1 MFSIMSKSRVS
12 VAFRLIANCKKLHST
27 DSTLPCS
34 TKIVHKTKIVQDSTG
49 LYSRVQQ
56 QCKMSDID
64 KTLYTLPND
73 QPVVALECDTAFKS
87 LTQKEK
93 LYAHYLSQAAWRGGL
108 IVLIQTSPE
117 SPLIFALL
125 QKIFLSES
133 LEDLENSSVR
143 AGVTQEQFTAFL
155 VYSSGIFANAGNY
168 KAMGDTKII
177 PNIPKGLFEA
187 IIKSSK
193 AYKTNSKEMQD
204 LWNKISEPMFSLKG
218 KLKSLGLGDKGITTY
233 FSANC
238 TEEDADKVNAF
249 MQHKGLESCNARC
262 FKTVVKDP
270 ASNDNINIYE
280 IKLASVE
287 MSDNPKVTL
296 PEETFGNAKF
306 KITRGDYSKLLMP
319 VVKNLQKAKE
329 YASNQIEKN
338 MLEKYIEHFKTG
350 SLDDHKDGSRLWI
363 KDKGPSIESYIGFI
377 ETYRDPAGQRGEFE
391 GFIAIVNRQMSEK
404 FATLVNRAEEF
415 IPKLP
420 WNKDFEKDTFLR
432 PDFTSLDVL
441 TFAGSSIPS
450 GINIPNYDE
459 IRQSE
464 GFKNVSLGNVIPAHL
479 KDVRSIPF
487 LSDADQA
494 LMHKYRVASFEVQ
507 VGLHELLGHGT
518 GKLFKQMGPDMYN
531 FDRDTVINPLT
542 GNKIDKFFL
551 KGETYDS
558 KFGSLGST
566 YEECRAEAVGLYL
579 SLEKETMKIF
589 GHEGQVAEDI
599 IYVNWLSLLWSG
611 FAKAFEMYQPSTQ
624 TWSQAHSQ
632 ARYVLLRVCLEAG
645 QDFVNV
651 VETEE
656 GTNLRMTVDRC
667 KIFTVG
673 KKAVGDFLLKLQ
685 VYKSMGDF
693 ESAKKMYDRYSEV
706 PENGPYP
713 WGSWRDLIL
722 SRKEPRKIFV
732 QSNTFIDDLDSNN
745 VILKNYKPSFAGL
758 IQSWVERFPSLDISE
773 MLIELWEKDKQHFES
788 EYY

>member
-1 MFSIMSKSRVS
+1 
-12 VAFRLIANCKKLHST
+12 
-27 DSTLPCS
+27 
-34 TKIVHKTKIVQDSTG
+34 
-49 LYSRVQQ
+49 
-56 QCKMSDID
+56 
-64 KTLYTLPND
+64 
-73 QPVVALECDTAFKS
+73 
-87 LTQKEK
+87 
-93 LYAHYLSQAAWRGGL
+93 
-108 IVLIQTSPE
+108 
-117 SPLIFALL
+117 
-125 QKIFLSES
+125 
-133 LEDLENSSVR
+133 
-143 AGVTQEQFTAFL
+143 
-155 VYSSGIFANAGNY
+155 
-168 KAMGDTKII
+168 MGDTKII

-238 TEEDADKVNAF
+238 TGEDADKVNAF

-270 ASNDNINIYE
+270 ASNDNINMYE

-287 MSDNPKVTL
+287 TSDNPKVTL
-296 PEETFGNAKF
+296 PEETFENAKF
-306 KITRGDYSKLLMP
+306 KITRGDYSKLLVP
-319 VVKNLQKAKE
+319 VVENLQKAKE
-329 YASNQIEKN
+329 HASNQIEKD
-338 MLEKYIEHFKTG
+338 MLEKYIEHFTTG

-391 GFIAIVNRQMSEK
+391 GFVAMVNRQMSEK

-464 GFKNVSLGNVIPAHL
+464 GFKNVSLGNVIPANL
-479 KDVRSIPF
+479 KDVRTIPF

-494 LMHKYRVASFEVQ
+494 LMHEYRIASFEVQ

-518 GKLFKQMGPDMYN
+518 GKLFKQTGPDTYN
-531 FDRDTVINPLT
+531 FDRGTVINPLT
-542 GNKIDKFFL
+542 GGKIDKFFL

-589 GHEGQVAEDI
+589 DHEGQEAEDI
-599 IYVNWLSLLWSG
+599 IYVNWLSLLWNG

-656 GTNLRMTVDRC
+656 GTNLRMTVDRS

-713 WGSWRDLIL
+713 WGRWRDLIL

-732 QSNTFIDDLDSNN
+732 QSNTFIDGLLSKK
-745 VILKNYKPSFAGL
+745 ILYIIAIF
-758 IQSWVERFPSLDISE
+758 
-773 MLIELWEKDKQHFES
+773 
-788 EYY
+788 